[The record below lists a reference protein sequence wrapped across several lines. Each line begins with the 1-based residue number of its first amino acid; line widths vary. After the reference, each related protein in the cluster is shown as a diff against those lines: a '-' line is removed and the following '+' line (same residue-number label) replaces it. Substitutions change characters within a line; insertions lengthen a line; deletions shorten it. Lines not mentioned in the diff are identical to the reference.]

1 VAEKDF
7 GTASMELAGI
17 ELLDVE
23 AMETLYRL
31 ENSGEVFYNLLA
43 DRMDNDEAAAL
54 LRKNG
59 REEAGHARRIQR
71 AIAHKLGRNYEP
83 AGEML
88 ECFAVSLPATISP
101 EMLSAIVQGE
111 IAGDAGYQKWADNE
125 PDPEVA
131 RLLRLNGREET
142 LHGERVTQ
150 AIAILQGS

>member
-1 VAEKDF
+1 
-7 GTASMELAGI
+7 MELAGI

-43 DRMDNDEAAAL
+43 DRVGNDDAAAL

-71 AIAHKLGRNYEP
+71 AIAHKLGQDYEP
-83 AGEML
+83 AGEVL
-88 ECFAVSLPATISP
+88 ECFAVALPATISA
-101 EMLSAIVQGE
+101 EMLSAVVQGE

-131 RLLRLNGREET
+131 RLLRLNGREES

-150 AIAILQGS
+150 AIAILQG